1 MIRLPLAYLYKGAA
15 LEQFVFI
22 LVLLLIGIALQK
34 MDAPVDFA
42 KSLNFFVI
50 YVSLPATVLI
60 QVPKIHLDISALGV
74 ILIPWILVPIVVAI
88 VIAMT
93 KNHPPHVRAA
103 LLLVMPL
110 GNTSFVGIPIVHTLL
125 GEEAIPYV
133 LMYDQFGSFL
143 ILSLY
148 GSAIIARY
156 ETGRIHKQHIAK
168 KLLLFPPFVFLIFA
182 LIFGKMPHSAQPY
195 IQQLSSTL
203 VPLALISVGYS
214 LQFRGEIDYPLL
226 SKALMVKLIVMPFF
240 AFGFLYAM
248 GVEPLALKTAVLESG
263 MPSMITAGALAI
275 AAGFAPALSA
285 ALVGYGILV
294 SLVTLPLIAYLMER
308 LF

>member
-1 MIRLPLAYLYKGAA
+1 M
-15 LEQFVFI
+15 EQFIFI
-22 LVLLLIGIALQK
+22 IALLLIGIVLQK
-34 MDAPVDFA
+34 MDAPADFS

-60 QVPKIHLDISALGV
+60 QVPKIHLDFSALGV
-74 ILIPWILVPIVVAI
+74 ILIPWILVPIVAAI

-93 KNHPPHVRAA
+93 RNHPPHVRAA

-133 LMYDQFGSFL
+133 LMYDQFGTFL

-148 GSAIIARY
+148 GAAVIARY
-156 ETGRIHKQHIAK
+156 ETGGFHKRLILK
-168 KLLLFPPFVFLIFA
+168 KLLFFPPFIFLIFA
-182 LIFGKMPHSAQPY
+182 LAFGEMPSSTQPY
-195 IQQLSSTL
+195 LQLLSSTL
-203 VPLALISVGYS
+203 VPLALVSVGYS
-214 LQFRGEIDYPLL
+214 LRFGGEIDYPLFT
-226 SKALMVKLIVMPFF
+226 KALTLKLIVMPLI
-240 AFGFLYAM
+240 AFGFLFAM

-294 SLVTLPLIAYLMER
+294 SLITLPLIAYFIEK
-308 LF
+308 FV